1 MQKQFSNMWHRRR
14 GSSLIELM
22 VVIVV
27 FVVGILTF
35 VQIFPP
41 GLSIL
46 RVSRSNSVAT
56 QLADAEMQRITG
68 KSAQLADYIAPV
80 QYETIPGGIRIVTN
94 PSHPTREL
102 MPARDPDP
110 AGGRIREDGQ
120 VLVGGQPIGDWQK
133 VSGANLISRVIRE
146 SRTVPAPRR
155 IPGGEFGSLLNLTFA
170 PVYYFPS
177 GTGVGEPGVLTI
189 YGNDMVRR
197 WGNRQ
202 RNNPNEFGRIRD
214 YEFYYVRADRTEGA
228 DPFTDQDQLW
238 IGPARNRSYRIDF
251 SFVYNNGGQYDQY
264 EMIVI
269 VELDTSNPPSYAAV
283 EGNYWVIS
291 LPALVAEP
299 DIYGRTLYNTADFV
313 TALGA
318 SIDVQRVFQEIPA
331 ADPFSNNNPFQ
342 YKVLSPNLASIMVN
356 PIGFEYRVNSYGG
369 RQPLEANAD
378 YTVFDWRIIR
388 DEFTVPQAFPSNVKL
403 VMNGIQSRDT
413 PGVDGRFYTGLGIPT
428 PDISMGIDSQDF
440 VLQDITTG
448 GIILGNVA
456 RDVNPDSAYVVDK
469 TNGSITF
476 FDVDDTINPAAGNRL
491 SAYISYPTGNPLDPW
506 SPPVFVPDISG
517 RGVRALYMATG
528 EWAVQV
534 YKAAG
539 RYRVTGLITASG
551 LQIAECYIG
560 ASRTTTGGTVIGDPY
575 RIYFPIADL
584 GQKVVVGEI
593 WYNDGSGQNVI
604 YDQEFQISDQ
614 QNVLGVQLAFID
626 IRSKLGP
633 GAVFD
638 YGNGYAVRRVRG
650 ASATVRV
657 LWNPTQ
663 FALGG
668 DELEN
673 YNRLE
678 QWMRSTRRIE
688 TESFVMSGEN

>member
-1 MQKQFSNMWHRRR
+1 MWHRRR

-35 VQIFPP
+35 VQIFPS

-46 RVSRSNSVAT
+46 RISRSNSVAS

-80 QYETIPGGIRIVTN
+80 QYENIAGGLRIVIN

-120 VLVGGQPIGDWQK
+120 VIVGGLPIGDWQK
-133 VSGANLISRVIRE
+133 VSGANLISRVINE
-146 SRTVPAPRR
+146 SRPVPAPRR
-155 IPGGEFGSLLNLTFA
+155 IPGAEFGSLLNLTFA
-170 PVYYFPS
+170 PVYYFPT

-189 YGNDMVRR
+189 YGNEMVRR

-202 RNNPNEFGRIRD
+202 RNNPNEFGRVRD
-214 YEFYYVRADRTEGA
+214 WEFYYVRADRTDGA
-228 DPFTDQDQLW
+228 DPFTDQDQIW
-238 IGPARNRSYRIDF
+238 IGPARDRAYRIDF
-251 SFVYNNGGQYDQY
+251 SFVYNNSGQFDQY

-269 VELDTSNPPSYAAV
+269 VDLDTNNPPSYAAV

-291 LPALVAEP
+291 LPDLVAEP
-299 DIYGRTLYNTADFV
+299 DIYDRTLYNTADFI
-313 TALGA
+313 TALGS
-318 SIDVQRVFQEIPA
+318 SINVQRVFREIPA
-331 ADPFSNNNPFQ
+331 NQAFSNTNPFQ
-342 YKVLSPNLASIMVN
+342 YKVLSPNLASILVN
-356 PIGFEYRVNSYGG
+356 PIGFDYKVNTYGG

-388 DEFTVPQAFPSNVKL
+388 DEFTVPQSFPTNVKL
-403 VMNGIQSRDT
+403 IMNGIKPRNT
-413 PGVDGRFYTGLGIPT
+413 LEADGRTYTGLGIPT
-428 PDISMGIDSQDF
+428 PAVDMSIDSQDF
-440 VLQDITTG
+440 VLQDIATG
-448 GIILGNVA
+448 GIILGNAA
-456 RDVNPDSAYVVDK
+456 RDVNPNSAYLVDK
-469 TNGSITF
+469 NNGSITF
-476 FDVDDTINPAAGNRL
+476 FDVDDTVNPALGNRL
-491 SAYISYPTGNPLDPW
+491 SAFISYPTGDPLDPW
-506 SPPVFVPDISG
+506 SAPVFVPDISG
-517 RGVRALYMATG
+517 RAVRALYMASG

-539 RYRVTGLITASG
+539 RYRVTGLITATG
-551 LQIAECYIG
+551 LQIGECYVG
-560 ASRTTTGGTVIGDPY
+560 ASRTTTTGTVIGDPF

-593 WYNDGSGQNVI
+593 WYNDGTGRNVL

-626 IRSKLGP
+626 IRTKAGP

-638 YGNGYAVRRVRG
+638 YSNGYAVRRVRG

-663 FALGG
+663 FSLGL

-673 YNRLE
+673 YSRLE
-678 QWMRSTRRIE
+678 QWMRNTRRIE
-688 TESFVMSGEN
+688 TESFVMAGEN